1 MEDAIQMLIDDKRGL
16 ISCIELFPSSRYKKS
31 GNHVKMQSPK
41 PPDSGCSAG
50 GSDSI
55 GPCRDTLGKS
65 SIDSPTPTHH

>member
-1 MEDAIQMLIDDKRGL
+1 MGDAIQMLIDDKRDL
-16 ISCIELFPSSRYKKS
+16 ISRIGLFPQGKS
-31 GNHVKMQSPK
+31 GDLVKMQSPK